1 MIRHLCLLAAAATA
15 TTTQNATRQLDAYD
29 PPPTDLSRACASWR
43 PDRDDMDR
51 VRTIR
56 AGNFVNLAHATG
68 GAFVASVS
76 KVRRPPKGQNCRV
89 LYELEVIV
97 AACGTPSQKA
107 SVAIVP
113 SHRPTRKCMDVRNWR
128 ANGPEDARIVARD
141 HTATSAAFYIFYN
154 DWGKHRKL
162 WSRRQ
167 FVVPIMVSD
176 LRCRQFPRFGRGRRG
191 K

>member
-1 MIRHLCLLAAAATA
+1 MLRHLCLLAAAATA
-15 TTTQNATRQLDAYD
+15 AQPQNATRQLDAYE

-43 PDRDDMDR
+43 PDRDDIDR

-113 SHRPTRKCMDVRNWR
+113 SHRPTRKCMDVRNASSRDNPPRR
-128 ANGPEDARIVARD
+128 A
-141 HTATSAAFYIFYN
+141 F
-154 DWGKHRKL
+154 
-162 WSRRQ
+162 RRR
-167 FVVPIMVSD
+167 
-176 LRCRQFPRFGRGRRG
+176 LRFEHDSSLGSCRHPLKRSPLRSCRCA
-191 K
+191 

>member
-43 PDRDDMDR
+43 PDRDDIDR

-76 KVRRPPKGQNCRV
+76 KVRRPLAKVHGALAAV
-89 LYELEVIV
+89 LI
-97 AACGTPSQKA
+97 
-107 SVAIVP
+107 
-113 SHRPTRKCMDVRNWR
+113 
-128 ANGPEDARIVARD
+128 
-141 HTATSAAFYIFYN
+141 
-154 DWGKHRKL
+154 
-162 WSRRQ
+162 
-167 FVVPIMVSD
+167 
-176 LRCRQFPRFGRGRRG
+176 
-191 K
+191 

>member
-1 MIRHLCLLAAAATA
+1 MIRHLCLLAAAAA

-76 KVRRPPKGQNCRV
+76 KVRRPPII
-89 LYELEVIV
+89 E
-97 AACGTPSQKA
+97 CG
-107 SVAIVP
+107 
-113 SHRPTRKCMDVRNWR
+113 
-128 ANGPEDARIVARD
+128 
-141 HTATSAAFYIFYN
+141 
-154 DWGKHRKL
+154 
-162 WSRRQ
+162 
-167 FVVPIMVSD
+167 
-176 LRCRQFPRFGRGRRG
+176 GRRAAERQRVVS
-191 K
+191 

>member
-1 MIRHLCLLAAAATA
+1 MLRHLLALAATA
-15 TTTQNATRQLDAYD
+15 TAAQPQNATRQLDAYE

-43 PDRDDMDR
+43 PDRDDIDR

-128 ANGPEDARIVARD
+128 ANGPEDARIVALCPAR
-141 HTATSAAFYIFYN
+141 H
-154 DWGKHRKL
+154 GRVQGE
-162 WSRRQ
+162 RQ
-167 FVVPIMVSD
+167 V
-176 LRCRQFPRFGRGRRG
+176 
-191 K
+191 

>member
-1 MIRHLCLLAAAATA
+1 MLRHLCLLAAAATA
-15 TTTQNATRQLDAYD
+15 ITPQNATRQLDAYE

-43 PDRDDMDR
+43 PDRDDIDR

-128 ANGPEDARIVARD
+128 ANGPEVRRSTNRSRWCGDR
-141 HTATSAAFYIFYN
+141 HTPAGVLSKWLFCYCIPSASCYI
-154 DWGKHRKL
+154 
-162 WSRRQ
+162 
-167 FVVPIMVSD
+167 
-176 LRCRQFPRFGRGRRG
+176 
-191 K
+191 

>member
-128 ANGPEDARIVARD
+128 ANGPEDARIVAM
-141 HTATSAAFYIFYN
+141 A
-154 DWGKHRKL
+154 
-162 WSRRQ
+162 
-167 FVVPIMVSD
+167 
-176 LRCRQFPRFGRGRRG
+176 
-191 K
+191 